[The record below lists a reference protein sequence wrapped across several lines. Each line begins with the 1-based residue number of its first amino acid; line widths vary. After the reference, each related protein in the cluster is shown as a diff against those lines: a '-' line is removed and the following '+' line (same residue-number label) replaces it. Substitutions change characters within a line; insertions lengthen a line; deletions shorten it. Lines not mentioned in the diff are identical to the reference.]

1 MITGFKLSEKEAKAA
16 EKFIKKQM
24 KKETIYDGGAIGGR
38 FSYVFTIMSIG
49 NSVEVVDNVL
59 NEKKDVTDMDSW

>member
-1 MITGFKLSEKEAKAA
+1 MITGFKLSDKEAKAA

-24 KKETIYDGGAIGGR
+24 KKKTTYDGAIGGR

-49 NSVEVVDNVL
+49 TAIEVVDNAL
-59 NEKKDVTDMDSW
+59 DEKKNVTDMDSW